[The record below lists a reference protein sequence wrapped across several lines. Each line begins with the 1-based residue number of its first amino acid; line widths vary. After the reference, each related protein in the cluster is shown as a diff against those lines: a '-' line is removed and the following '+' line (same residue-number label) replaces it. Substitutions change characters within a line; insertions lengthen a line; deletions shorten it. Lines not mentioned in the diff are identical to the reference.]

1 MHALAMLHPLLA
13 ASCPRI
19 HAKRLASLLAAVEAA
34 VSGSRLAL
42 SELGRGLRSR
52 VAVKHNIKRVDRL
65 LGNGALHAEASSL
78 YESLARQCLAGVTTP
93 LIIIDWS
100 DLTPDRRWQL
110 LRASVAL
117 AGRSVTLYEQVHPLL
132 RATSPRV
139 HAKFLTR
146 IKAMLPGGCVPI
158 VITDAGFRSRWFTL
172 VNRMGWQWIGRIRNR
187 DMVKPLGGEEW
198 RGCKTLYAK
207 ATGTAQALGQYDYV
221 RSNPVACRLV
231 AIKRRGLG
239 RHKRSVH
246 GKRVRSRHSLK
257 HARASR
263 EPWLLA
269 VSPGLAHLS
278 AQAVVA
284 IYAQRM
290 QIEEAFRD
298 LKSERFGLG
307 LSVSRSKHKDRFSVL
322 LLIACLASFV
332 LRLIGEV
339 AKTKQMA
346 FQFQSNTRRSRAVL
360 SVISLGRQLMR
371 KNLATF
377 PRHEFKAALDRLRYH
392 HPVLQL

>member
-1 MHALAMLHPLLA
+1 
-13 ASCPRI
+13 
-19 HAKRLASLLAAVEAA
+19 LASLLAAVEAA
-34 VSGSRLAL
+34 LSGSKLAL

-65 LGNGALHAEASSL
+65 LGNRALHAETPQL
-78 YESLARQCLAGVTTP
+78 YESLVRQCLVGVTTP

-117 AGRSVTLYEQVHPLL
+117 EGRSVTLYEQVHPRS

-139 HAKFLTR
+139 HTTFLTR
-146 IKAMLPGGCVPI
+146 LAAMLPTNCVPI
-158 VITDAGFRSRWFTL
+158 VITDAGFRSRWFAL

-187 DMVKPLGGEEW
+187 DMVKPLDGNTW
-198 RGCKTLYAK
+198 KGCKTLYAK
-207 ATGTAQALGQYDYV
+207 ATATAQALGEYAYV
-221 RSNPVACRLV
+221 RANPVTCRLV
-231 AIKRRGLG
+231 LIKRKNQG
-239 RHKRSVH
+239 RHKRSVQ

-257 HARASR
+257 HARAQR

-269 VSPGLAHLS
+269 ASTGLAHLS
-278 AQAVVA
+278 AQAIVA
-284 IYAQRM
+284 VYAQRM

-307 LSVSRSKHKDRFSVL
+307 FSANRSQHNGRLAVL
-322 LLIACLASFV
+322 LLIACLSSFV
-332 LRLIGEV
+332 LRLIGEI
-339 AKTKQMA
+339 AKTRQLE

-360 SVISLGRQLMR
+360 SVISLGLQLVQKGM
-371 KNLATF
+371 ATF
-377 PRHEFKAALDRLRYH
+377 TPRELTVALHHLRYH
-392 HPVLQL
+392 HPALQI